1 MTPFVSRN
9 HKLLDWHWIL
19 AALRSKY
26 PGWDLGSAQIISAV
40 QNSATFGLYLPEDPP
55 KQIGFARVVSDR
67 AIFSSLTEIYVDP
80 VHRGK
85 GNGTLLM
92 NAVMA
97 SPEMNGTISTLYT
110 KDAERFYAHF
120 GFRPVG
126 GGFMIHGNI
135 WPSTK

>member
-9 HKLLDWHWIL
+9 PWLTEWNWLLP
-19 AALRSKY
+19 ALRSKY
-26 PGWDLGSAQIISAV
+26 PGWNLRTAQILSAV
-40 QNSATFGLYLPEDPP
+40 QNSATFGLYLPDDPP

-80 VHRGK
+80 AHRSK

-92 NAVMA
+92 NAVM
-97 SPEMNGTISTLYT
+97 SSHEMQGTIATLYT

-126 GGFMIHGNI
+126 GGVMIRG
-135 WPSTK
+135 TL